1 MENQIFIDMKFI
13 ITENKINDLVI
24 KHLDNMFDVNNIGWT
39 PGSDDMGN
47 EVDYA
52 VEFYEGDYE
61 EGWGE
66 NTLFRWYDKEYWI
79 EDESTLP
86 PTGHEYDR
94 RLLNKKIEESPIL
107 EFEDSHLS
115 NQLDSIF
122 GNRWEEPFKRWFADN
137 FHIPVKTILK

>member
-1 MENQIFIDMKFI
+1 MKFI
-13 ITENKINDLVI
+13 ITENKINDLIV
-24 KHLDNMFDVNNIGWT
+24 KHLNSMFDVNNIGWT

-94 RLLNKKIEESPIL
+94 RLLKKKIAESPIL

-122 GNRWEEPFKRWFADN
+122 GNRWEEPFKKWFEDN
-137 FHIPVKTILK
+137 FHIRVKTILK

>member
-1 MENQIFIDMKFI
+1 MKFI
-13 ITENKINDLVI
+13 ISENRIDDLVV
-24 KHLDNMFDVNNIGWT
+24 KHLDNVFDVANIGWT
-39 PGSDDMGN
+39 YGSDDMGN

-66 NTLFRWYDKEYWI
+66 NTLFRWYDKDYWI

-94 RLLNKKIEESPIL
+94 RLLEKKIAESPIL
-107 EFEDSHLS
+107 EFEDFHLS

-122 GNRWEEPFKRWFADN
+122 GDRWKEPFKRWFEDN
-137 FHIPVKTILK
+137 FHFPVKTILK